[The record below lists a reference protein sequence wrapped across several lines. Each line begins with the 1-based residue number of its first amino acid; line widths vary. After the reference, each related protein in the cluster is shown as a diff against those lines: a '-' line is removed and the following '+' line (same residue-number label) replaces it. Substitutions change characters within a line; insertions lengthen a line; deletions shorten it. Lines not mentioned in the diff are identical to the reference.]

1 MNFAIIGCGFIAKKH
16 AKAIQEVE
24 NANLVAVSDKL
35 SSAMQPYVEEYGAE
49 AYESLDEMLLREDI
63 DVVSVCTPTGL
74 HAPLAIK
81 VANSKKHVI

>member
-1 MNFAIIGCGFIAKKH
+1 MNFAIVGCGFIAKKH

-35 SSAMQPYVEEYGAE
+35 NTAMEPYVEEYGVA
-49 AYESLDEMLLREDI
+49 AYEELDQMLLREDI

-81 VANSKKHVI
+81 VANAKNM